1 MYFDNAATTHPKPEV
16 VYATMDAFFRGT
28 AGNAGRGAHRV
39 SVAASMVLS
48 RARLSLARLL
58 GINNPDRLVWTS
70 NATEAINLALKG
82 LLRPGDRVVTTA
94 FEHNSTARPLR
105 SLEKAGVELVRVPCP
120 GGRFDLETFLEAITP
135 GTALVTM
142 LHASNVTGA
151 VLPVAEVGA
160 SCRQRGVP
168 FMVDAAQTVGTLP
181 VDVREIGADLLA
193 VPGHKGLHGPPGTGA
208 LYVREGIELPPLVE
222 GGTGSAS
229 ERDTQPE
236 TLPGRYESGT
246 QNSLGIAGLG
256 AGVDWILETGRETVH
271 RKEAALT
278 EQLWRGLAETPGVAL
293 HGPPP
298 GAERAPIVSCTL
310 EGWEPTDAAAVLDQ
324 QFDIQC
330 RAGLHCAPWA
340 HQSLGS
346 FPAGTIRLSPGYF
359 NTEAEVEAVIAAFR
373 AIAGVGMSG

>member
-1 MYFDNAATTHPKPEV
+1 MYFDNAATTYPKPEV
-16 VYATMDAFFRGT
+16 VYTTMDAFFRGT
-28 AGNAGRGAHRV
+28 GGNAGRGAHRV
-39 SVAASMVLS
+39 SDAASVVLS
-48 RARLSLARLL
+48 RARLSVARLL
-58 GINNPDRLVWTS
+58 GIERPERLVWTS

-82 LLRPGDRVVTTA
+82 LLRPGDRVVTTDL
-94 FEHNSTARPLR
+94 EHNSTARPLR

-120 GGRFDLETFLEAITP
+120 GGLFDLESFLAAITP
-135 GTALVTM
+135 GTALVSM

-160 SCRQRGVP
+160 VCRQRGVP
-168 FMVDAAQTVGTLP
+168 LMVDAAQTAGTLP

-193 VPGHKGLHGPPGTGA
+193 VPGHKGLYGPPGTGA
-208 LYVREGIELPPLVE
+208 LYVREGIELVPLVE
-222 GGTGSAS
+222 GGTGSES
-229 ERDTQPE
+229 EQDTQPE
-236 TLPGRYESGT
+236 TVPGRYESGT
-246 QNSLGIAGLG
+246 QNSLGVAGLG
-256 AGVDWILETGRETVH
+256 AGVDWVLETGRDAIH

-278 EQLWRGLAETPGVAL
+278 EQLWQGLAEVPGVTL
-293 HGPPP
+293 YGPPP

-359 NTEAEVEAVIAAFR
+359 NTEAEVGAVVGALR
-373 AIAGVGMSG
+373 SLAGV